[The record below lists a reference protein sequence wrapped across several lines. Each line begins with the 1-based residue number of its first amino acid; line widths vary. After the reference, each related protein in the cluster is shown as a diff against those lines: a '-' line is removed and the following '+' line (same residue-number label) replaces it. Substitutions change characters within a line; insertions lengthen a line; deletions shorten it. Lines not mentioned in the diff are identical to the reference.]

1 MDIETSDSTLAMQ
14 TPPPLKLRYLT
25 QAQLIR
31 LEKLLDD
38 VGEYGELH
46 LIIEKGRIKFVQLV
60 KSQKL

>member
-1 MDIETSDSTLAMQ
+1 MDIETSDVTLAMQ

-25 QAQLIR
+25 EAQLIR

>member
-1 MDIETSDSTLAMQ
+1 MDVETPDSNLATQ

-25 QAQLIR
+25 QAQLVR
-31 LEKLLDD
+31 LENLLDD

-46 LIIEKGRIKFVQLV
+46 LIIEKGHIKFVQVV